1 MISVSV
7 CLYLSFWELVSRRF
21 RGTPMFDG
29 LQAAGSFLDLDAQVV
44 WIRAAIGIAL
54 RWSVSDSGEN

>member
-7 CLYLSFWELVSRRF
+7 CLYLSFWELVLVVSE
-21 RGTPMFDG
+21 GTSMLDG

-44 WIRAAIGIAL
+44 WIRAAIGPAL

>member
-1 MISVSV
+1 
-7 CLYLSFWELVSRRF
+7 
-21 RGTPMFDG
+21 MFDG